1 MNPIPAVPAPIDVCI
16 VATRRPELLA
26 LTLASFQQNL
36 FRHFRIRRLIANID
50 PAFGTEADQRECIR
64 LIRSYDPD
72 ALITTPAEANFA
84 AAVARVWAAST
95 TDIILHLEDDWLLK
109 RALLPADVKP
119 MAEDESI
126 GEISLNHAGKAW
138 SVERKGPFVY
148 TRRPRRFL
156 GVSLPWRRRIPLF
169 LTAPAFFRGSFARAA
184 ASLMD
189 PAFDPEKQFCRGV
202 NPALE
207 AYVLPFRNMILGG
220 ATDYYIEDLGR
231 RWREDRQIGKRL
243 VGGQSHWDWV
253 PHEADALPIV
263 PAVPLVGI
271 EAKVEGIRP

>member
-1 MNPIPAVPAPIDVCI
+1 MDSIPAAHAPIDVCI

-26 LTLASFQQNL
+26 LTLAAFHQNL

-50 PAFGTEADQRECIR
+50 PAFGTAEDQEECVR

-72 ALITTPAEANFA
+72 ALITTPSEAGFA

-95 TDIILHLEDDWLLK
+95 SDVILHLEDDWVLK
-109 RALLPADVKP
+109 RSVYPADVEP
-119 MAEDESI
+119 MARDASI

-148 TRRPRRFL
+148 TRRHRRLF
-156 GVSLPWRRRIPLF
+156 GVALPLKRRIPLF

-184 ASLMD
+184 AGLMD

-207 AYVLPFRNMILGG
+207 AYVLPYRNMILGG
-220 ATDYYIEDLGR
+220 APDYPIEDLGR
-231 RWREDRQIGKRL
+231 RWREDRQIGKR
-243 VGGQSHWDWV
+243 VIGGQSHWDWV
-253 PHEADALPIV
+253 PQQTDALPIV
-263 PAVPLVGI
+263 PVAPLAGI
-271 EAKVEGIRP
+271 DAKAEGILP